1 MIQGIEIGDLV
12 INSKTDIGDLTGSR
26 VYSGQDTDRFFWLDG
41 EYCIEKLVGEYRI
54 GLYFKDR
61 FINTAEIYSMDFE
74 NEDQIREMVLK
85 RIKDNYNLDEK
96 SISYQYDKRSGFG
109 SVLIKF

>member
-12 INSKTDIGDLTGSR
+12 INSKTDIGDLTRSR
-26 VYSGQDTDRFFWLDG
+26 EYSGEDTDRFFWLDG
-41 EYCIEKLVGEYRI
+41 EYCIEKLVGDYRI

-61 FINTAEIYSMDFE
+61 VIDTAEIYSLNFAD
-74 NEDQIREMVLK
+74 EDQIKEMVLK
-85 RIKDNYNLDEK
+85 RIKNNYNLGEK
-96 SISYQYDKRSGFG
+96 SIIYQYDRRSGFG